1 MGNQFSR
8 RAVSVPEGQGI
19 VLVKAKLL
27 LVEDSESQ
35 GNHIKALLERMG
47 YEVMWAQAGVE
58 ALKLARTQSPDLIV
72 LDVVMRDMDGLAV
85 CRWLKMSP
93 DTRDIPVIMLTVK
106 GELHERVDGLNVGA
120 NDYLPKPFADEELEA
135 RIFASLRVKSAE
147 TEMRRRNLQ
156 LESMLH
162 HVETLTI
169 TDPLTGL
176 VNRRR
181 FLDVLRHEYAV
192 TRRYKNPLSCL
203 AIDIDRFK
211 AINDRLGAAAADRL
225 LTALAQR
232 IGQNLREVD
241 LAARSGGEEFAILLP
256 QTPKAGALALAERI
270 VVRVGNQAFPTDDG
284 GIHITV
290 SIGVAA
296 TTDVDSIVA
305 DDLMRAAD
313 TALAT
318 AKERGRNCVA
328 TYVAPPAPP
337 LPAG

>member
-1 MGNQFSR
+1 MGNQKSR
-8 RAVSVPEGQGI
+8 RAVPVPEGRGI
-19 VLVKAKLL
+19 VSVKAKLL

-47 YEVMWAQAGVE
+47 YEVTWARAGVE
-58 ALKLARTQSPDLIV
+58 ALQLARSQAPDLIV

-135 RIFASLRVKSAE
+135 RIFASLRVRSAE
-147 TEMRRRNLQ
+147 TEMRRRNVQ

-181 FLDVLRHEYAV
+181 FADVLRHEYAV
-192 TRRYKNPLSCL
+192 TRRYRNPLSCL

-211 AINDRLGAAAADRL
+211 AINDQLGPSGADRL
-225 LTALAQR
+225 LSALAQR
-232 IGQNLREVD
+232 VGQTLREVD

-256 QTPKAGALALAERI
+256 QTPKDGALALAERI
-270 VVRVGNQAFPTDDG
+270 LACVRHPAFPIDG
-284 GIHITV
+284 ANVPVTV
-290 SIGVAA
+290 SIGVAS
-296 TTDVDSIVA
+296 TSDVDSSVA
-305 DDLMRAAD
+305 EDLVRAAE
-313 TALAT
+313 TALAM
-318 AKERGRNCVA
+318 AKGRGRNCVA
-328 TYVAPPAPP
+328 AYVSPPTPAPP
-337 LPAG
+337 G